1 MSALN
6 NYAGASINGGGSIIA
21 TARAGFA
28 LDPSAGKTVFTV
40 NTSDRKLDE
49 VTLVNVNA
57 TRMPSGPPMWMSIA
71 AAISHGYLDLNGS
84 TLVELNVATTPT
96 RVNP

>member
-6 NYAGASINGGGSIIA
+6 NYAGASVNGSGAIIA
-21 TARAGFA
+21 TARAAFA

-40 NTSDRKLDE
+40 NTSDRKLDGI
-49 VTLVNVNA
+49 TLVNVNA
-57 TRMPSGPPMWMSIA
+57 TRMPLGPPLWMNIA
-71 AAISHGYLDLNGS
+71 SAIAHGYLDLNGS